1 MPNSTEMTEIVT
13 NLSTATVATSFNK
26 TTTEG
31 GVYPHDIFD
40 LEARK
45 NG

>member
-1 MPNSTEMTEIVT
+1 MQNSSVMTEIAT
-13 NLSTATVATSFNK
+13 NLSTVTVAASFNK

-31 GVYPHDIFD
+31 GVYPYDIFD

>member
-1 MPNSTEMTEIVT
+1 MAT
-13 NLSTATVATSFNK
+13 NLSTESSFNITA
-26 TTTEG
+26 TTLSIRKSTEG

-45 NG
+45 NGQFMV